1 MTIKKEDLLWIFLNK
16 VPDRFLNTDSSNSG
30 EKIPVQT
37 IQTIPGRFIK
47 TPEKSY
53 KNSVRKVVQDHRVP
67 VRYLV

>member
-1 MTIKKEDLLWIFLNK
+1 MMTIKKEELLWIFLNK

-30 EKIPVQT
+30 EKIPV
-37 IQTIPGRFIK
+37 QTIPGRFIK